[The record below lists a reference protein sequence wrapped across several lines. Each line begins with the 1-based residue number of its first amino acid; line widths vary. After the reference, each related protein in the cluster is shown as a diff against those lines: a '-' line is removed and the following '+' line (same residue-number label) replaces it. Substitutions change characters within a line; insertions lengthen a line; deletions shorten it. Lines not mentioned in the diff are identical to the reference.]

1 MLLSCYSPRVLRGA
15 MLGFLH
21 PLRLAFMNCILAW
34 IAIIGMVVAPL
45 LLGMLF
51 EQKLQPAT
59 RELGPRL
66 LRRY

>member
-1 MLLSCYSPRVLRGA
+1 MLNSILSWVG
-15 MLGFLH
+15 
-21 PLRLAFMNCILAW
+21 
-34 IAIIGMVVAPL
+34 IIGLVVGPF
-45 LLGMLF
+45 LLGAVL

>member
-1 MLLSCYSPRVLRGA
+1 

-21 PLRLAFMNCILAW
+21 PLRLAVMNCILAW
-34 IAIIGMVVAPL
+34 IAIIGMAVAPL
-45 LLGMLF
+45 LLGMVF

>member
-1 MLLSCYSPRVLRGA
+1 MLLSCYSPRALRDA
-15 MLGFLH
+15 MMGSLH
-21 PLRLAFMNCILAW
+21 PLRLAVMNCMLAW
-34 IAIIGMVVAPL
+34 MAIIGMVVAPL